1 MKKFFLTIFLLLM
14 AMGGLSAQA
23 LNLNNFSAIGENG
36 QCSSDGKIKVS
47 IPAGMGPTGTK
58 LQVKLD
64 IPNDP
69 TGRTWP
75 LEIGVTGKDSYEFT
89 TLKAGTYTVTMIEV
103 ATNKKSTNPKV
114 ITITSTYVPPLFV
127 ANTLKSNP
135 PSCTGAGNDGSVAFT
150 IQPGAKGPFV
160 VKLTKGGTL
169 IYSGNHTKT
178 TASQSLPITIQGG
191 ATHPITV
198 GSDYELSVED
208 LAGGVPNCGDT
219 NKTNITI
226 LQPSLSLACLDLELN
241 FLNSGIRMNENCKI
255 GLSFQLLRKDNV
267 TLSNFQNQIKTSNAV
282 FVKRYDSAGNFIA
295 SYPIASTFDMAWRGA
310 QIANSSSFTTP
321 YVFQENDIVEIIVNI
336 GKNPIKRKFK
346 LDGSILN
353 VINNT
358 ASSPAYTDHAIFRDN
373 AGSKVIEALN
383 RSDLNVNPSKL
394 CTDPTQRYLYVDN
407 YWRSVRLPDA
417 DDPTKTLNFGTYY
430 WYNGLVGKWHPNASF
445 SGAGYYYEIYKFI
458 GTGFPGW
465 NNAYTTNQM
474 DETDTS
480 KWSNESGN
488 VIWLNENYA
497 DLSGLPD
504 GYYMVKF
511 KAKKADGSSFCYEPK
526 RVVEIKAKPNEIAK
540 QFHGIE
546 INKGVFKGTVSIRKW
561 LSPEQFNYPVTVSI
575 DYLDDPG
582 AGTGNR
588 TYNFRTSMPFETSQR
603 TVTYTFPIVRTLLN
617 PQTAPPNTGL
627 FQFGDLPAGN
637 YRITLTDNCNNTTSK
652 EFYFDTPMQY
662 DRDQVKVEQGCAG
675 SSKVTYDISSSP
687 IGTIR
692 DAVYTLYRKSPS
704 GNYDIV
710 VATSRNPNHTFNN
723 LPEGEYLFEARGFYY
738 MRMKQGVWKDSAQSG
753 STGIMNWQN
762 LTDPNG
768 VVNGYSM
775 INSPDIINPS
785 DPQTN
790 GTTAL
795 HRSRVYL
802 TVKPTGELQRNV
814 VGTSCNGSAGSGI
827 VAVGIKNP
835 DYIRYPLTFTLKNKV
850 TNAQVGTVTFG
861 ATSTATNHVFKNV
874 ANGTYIVT
882 TSHACGVYTDEV
894 LVNTDSYTSPGISYV
909 ARSTNPCNGDVVDL
923 TFGGSTQLFDIE
935 WFRIETNGTETELGF
950 AQTISD
956 TVTRDTKY
964 VVRYKLQDPNLCV
977 NRNGE
982 ASITIQ
988 FAKDTTPPV
997 ITGCPTGTIT
1007 VEAISGRCYGVPTW
1021 GVVTATDDCRIGT
1034 WSQSHQ
1040 SGQRFDIGTHTV
1052 TYVFKDT
1059 SGNTATCTFNVVVNS
1074 RAVKMKVDND
1084 YVDASGS
1091 PINRELG
1098 LTETFYYRLRY
1109 KNEGTANVA
1118 TATLQITLPNH
1129 PNITIGTPDFSKAKQ
1144 TIYHPTVVASTA
1156 NTFTIDIPKQTLT
1169 PGANERTILIPITLN
1184 GDCTQIGKPC
1194 MNLLTSTYSF
1204 TYVGGLTG
1212 CTIPEQTA
1220 TGSKTIAIS
1229 TQNCMRN
1236 ELACSNGSG
1245 ISTFRIQAIP
1255 GFLEYKWYKNNILQP
1270 NPNNDSFFDATQ
1282 TATYKVEKIAVCGGV
1297 TYTTTEIIQLQTPE
1311 DLADPIKPQSNGGD
1325 LCADNNIWV
1334 SHFILCNQP
1343 SRNIVVNFKNSNF
1356 VWQKLK
1362 PGSNPTSLNCPN
1374 VDDAAWEDVHSN
1386 RTFVA
1391 NAQGHFRLKVT
1402 NPEGCDAKFYFD
1414 VFTNSLNGRI
1424 LDHGDITNY
1433 QQGYIHVQ
1441 MATAGITYKYV
1452 LKDAFGNVVNQNGQ
1466 PFVNTTQLEYRV
1478 PVTTPGTYT
1487 VEITSPALPDSC
1499 KLVLTQEIKKVTTL
1513 SAKAIAKAWKGCNLR
1528 SMRFE
1533 ATGGKNP
1540 YQFAI
1545 WSIDGIVQNGY
1556 SDYASVP
1563 ASAFISTIPVG
1574 SSFVES
1580 DIHIDQPGKYIFIAK
1595 DDTGAYAL
1603 TPEVEIY
1610 PESFLGY
1617 TIKTRDILCGFAD
1630 NTGQISVTYNTIQ
1643 NVKTTLYKFDNFG
1656 GKTYIDENGTG
1667 FFDNLTAGKY
1677 EIEIKIKMGSS
1688 ASATCTYRNPN
1699 IVINSIES
1707 TLRAYAGVIEDISCD
1722 TATPSQYKVRVN
1734 NVSGGTGTGYEYST
1748 NNVTYSTNPVLMV
1761 GSTASVVYV
1770 RDSNK
1775 CTLEIPI
1782 TIRPIVPPTV
1792 TATTVSYDCE
1802 GKGTFTVTANPAGNY
1817 EYRIIKDDGTLSETR
1832 TSNVFTLPPGVYSI
1846 EAIYT
1851 PATATGTTPNI
1862 LFKEDFGKGNDT
1874 CDSQSVFITCAA
1886 GATTL
1891 GDNQYMITRQVPTG
1905 GTNWVTTPPSDAS
1918 GVTDGRYLAINGT
1931 SPDNDN
1937 GVIYRHTI
1945 KDIVPNTE
1953 LKVAMQLFNLL
1964 PPTFVGGANPNILV
1978 RLYTPGNPA
1987 IGVQRS
1993 LGELQ
1998 RMAAWEQKEITFP
2011 DTDITFNTAVLEIR
2025 NTAAASTIG
2034 SDLAIDDI
2042 VISQPTKLCAVRA
2055 ESISVK
2061 VDNNRAFT
2069 VQATAYDEKCGKD
2082 DGSIYLI
2089 VNNPA
2094 GNSVQYHVA
2103 GATVWTPL
2111 TLTPLTATQGVA
2123 TITGLSAVNNGTLFV
2138 RRTSDHNCETSV
2150 DYTIKKPIPLTVTA
2164 TITAP
2169 VTCLNTFAS
2178 VRFTGDGGAK
2188 PYRKFSFSP
2197 ITGTTPA
2204 ANKNAVNN
2212 EADFNLSKGTYL
2224 IQVEDNN
2231 GCTTT
2236 TTLEVPDVKPLQV
2249 EVVDLEPC
2257 FRGNNTGRLQ
2267 LKVLNG
2273 NGEYKF
2279 SKDGGATFENGSV
2292 AGGTSHIFEN
2302 LTAGQ
2307 YNFVIKDGADCQTN
2321 TTYTIENPLRIQVTA
2336 VNALSC
2342 VANSEAEYK
2351 ITYTGGRVG
2360 TREFLWSHSPTTGF
2374 TAAVGTG
2381 MTLSQSANVYTF
2393 KTKVEGDY
2401 YFRVRYLMPNGDYCN
2416 VTSDKQVVKVVLPS
2430 FAVSPTVEDVSCAG
2444 ANTGKIHINPASVT
2458 GGVPPYTLL
2467 VDDGLTTQSHPVADI
2482 TGLQPGTYTITI
2494 QDAISCKSLPVG
2506 FTVSQVTAMV
2516 ATVTHTPIR
2525 CASSG
2530 TQLAIAEAVV
2540 TKGGTAPYKFT
2551 LVKNGVD
2558 VQTQNNV
2565 TQNTIVPY
2573 NNLDIGNYQIVIE
2586 DAKGCKYTHN
2596 FVVNSEAN
2604 GLDVR
2609 PTGVTGCAG
2618 NSGEVAISVYDK
2630 SGGVIQD
2637 GQYIAV
2643 YHEGM
2648 QIPYG
2653 ATGGVKPMPDGH
2665 TWYRGG
2671 AVVSTTLSDGTIVQ
2685 ASTHTFTG
2693 LVPGVTY
2700 TFIVYDANT
2709 QCTFTKEANIH
2720 VPSQSNLKI
2729 TINGTASTTCANE
2742 NDGKVFVNLKN
2753 WSAGTTLLTYR
2764 VYRYIPSL
2772 IPGLLNPTIGPVG
2785 GNIPVSGTETDVTIT
2800 GVPAGRYFI
2809 LFTDG
2814 NNCTMGSK
2822 EFTIG
2827 KSTSLLTATATVT
2840 KLANCKQPANVGLGR
2855 IAVEAEGGTAPY
2867 QYYYHNLATPAPTG
2881 NALDNALAN
2890 SIDRVAKDVPSGN
2903 WQIFI
2908 KDANGCLTNTTVVVG
2923 MDPQPS
2929 IASVTVLD
2937 ACSDNADYP
2946 ISVLFNTVGI
2956 GQNQYK
2962 IDGIT
2967 NWQNITVATQT
2978 TLPIR
2983 LAPNAS
2989 PYTISFRD
2997 ANGCETSTT
3006 FRVNEMIKYDASHT
3020 PMYCGGSATTT
3031 ISVTNITGGSGSYKI
3046 GLYRIVDKGT
3056 PNERAVT
3063 IVPPGTAVPGTSYSV
3078 PTGYGIGAYRI
3089 HVYDA
3094 TTFGTSAECAK
3105 IMDFNVV
3112 APEVPQLE
3120 ILSVSTPTCANETA
3134 TIRVKAT
3141 PVGIAPYTFKIV
3153 DKTTGLTPAGVTRIT
3168 NVNYITFIGVP
3179 SGPKIT
3185 GGIDYYISAQSVYSC
3200 TATITV
3206 NVTSPDVVT
3215 VTTGALTKEEYRCI
3229 LDDEG
3234 YLTGESANPKLHF
3247 DITGVSGGTGKYTR
3261 VEFKTASGTLVN
3273 QQQIED
3279 GVTKYTYTLPNY
3291 LTAATSY
3298 YAEVFDTNGCSASTT
3313 VETIS
3318 PTLIMSSLI
3327 ANQTQTKTCVQNEML
3342 SITVSTTTVYSN
3354 EPIEYSIIKVGWPG
3368 TVGSPVI
3375 LNSLTWSATIADPGN
3390 YIIKAK
3396 NMVTNCEIT
3405 ANYSVLEPNTLLLEA
3420 KDPKRIT
3427 CKGGT
3432 GGEITLELTDTRL
3445 SDGDQVANGF
3455 NYVIT
3460 PLPTGTPIIGPF
3472 SPSGTKVH
3480 TGLPAGHYKVEA
3492 TSPITGCSA
3501 VATFELVEAAE
3512 PITVFAKETRS
3523 VTCDNNRGEILVTV
3537 SGGWAPYT
3545 VNIQGGAITKQ
3556 KNITLDG
3563 DSVLF
3568 KELGATGTPGG
3579 SLTYN
3584 ITITDAWGCNVASG
3598 TTSVTLL
3605 DPDPIAAVVTVT
3617 QHPTCV
3623 GSVDGVITVSG
3634 TVTGGSG
3641 NFYYTLL
3648 NEGTGKILGP
3658 QRNEPK
3664 FDRLSPGFYTYEIM
3678 DTWGC
3683 SLIKSQLEVIE
3694 PKPIKVSIVSAT
3706 SELQVCYGG
3715 ADAAI
3720 DFTVEGGRPPYTIKV
3735 LNKYTNSPHL
3745 LLTSVTPTTIPFR
3758 DTGLGAGEWRIEVT
3772 DSSPNGGCT
3781 MSPTFEF
3788 TVDSAPDL
3796 NVDLEVISS
3805 CKNNNPYTQ
3814 LQVRFKDQVDVNK
3827 VTYRLNGTGTPK
3839 NFVERGNGVNV
3850 WYISPPDLNTNI
3862 RTQTIELI
3870 YTNIHSITQTSKTCS
3885 ITLANAFEV
3894 KKVEKLK
3901 LTRTPTTVVNTLQ
3914 VEGKDGVKPYR
3925 YVFNGQDYDTNNVY
3939 ELKITDPDYVD
3950 PISGKTKKKVEVQ
3963 VIDAS
3968 GCIASD
3974 TIYEEYFD
3982 VMIPNFFT
3990 PNGDGVYDTWAPMH
4004 VEKYPFL
4011 RATIFDRFGRRLKV
4025 LRAGEAWDG
4034 KYEGRDMPTGDYW
4047 YIVELTDEFDT
4058 RIFNGNF
4065 TLYR

>member
-1 MKKFFLTIFLLLM
+1 
-14 AMGGLSAQA
+14 
-23 LNLNNFSAIGENG
+23 
-36 QCSSDGKIKVS
+36 
-47 IPAGMGPTGTK
+47 
-58 LQVKLD
+58 
-64 IPNDP
+64 
-69 TGRTWP
+69 
-75 LEIGVTGKDSYEFT
+75 
-89 TLKAGTYTVTMIEV
+89 
-103 ATNKKSTNPKV
+103 
-114 ITITSTYVPPLFV
+114 
-127 ANTLKSNP
+127 
-135 PSCTGAGNDGSVAFT
+135 
-150 IQPGAKGPFV
+150 
-160 VKLTKGGTL
+160 
-169 IYSGNHTKT
+169 
-178 TASQSLPITIQGG
+178 
-191 ATHPITV
+191 
-198 GSDYELSVED
+198 
-208 LAGGVPNCGDT
+208 
-219 NKTNITI
+219 
-226 LQPSLSLACLDLELN
+226 
-241 FLNSGIRMNENCKI
+241 
-255 GLSFQLLRKDNV
+255 
-267 TLSNFQNQIKTSNAV
+267 
-282 FVKRYDSAGNFIA
+282 
-295 SYPIASTFDMAWRGA
+295 
-310 QIANSSSFTTP
+310 
-321 YVFQENDIVEIIVNI
+321 
-336 GKNPIKRKFK
+336 
-346 LDGSILN
+346 
-353 VINNT
+353 
-358 ASSPAYTDHAIFRDN
+358 
-373 AGSKVIEALN
+373 
-383 RSDLNVNPSKL
+383 
-394 CTDPTQRYLYVDN
+394 
-407 YWRSVRLPDA
+407 
-417 DDPTKTLNFGTYY
+417 
-430 WYNGLVGKWHPNASF
+430 
-445 SGAGYYYEIYKFI
+445 
-458 GTGFPGW
+458 
-465 NNAYTTNQM
+465 
-474 DETDTS
+474 
-480 KWSNESGN
+480 
-488 VIWLNENYA
+488 
-497 DLSGLPD
+497 
-504 GYYMVKF
+504 
-511 KAKKADGSSFCYEPK
+511 
-526 RVVEIKAKPNEIAK
+526 
-540 QFHGIE
+540 
-546 INKGVFKGTVSIRKW
+546 
-561 LSPEQFNYPVTVSI
+561 
-575 DYLDDPG
+575 
-582 AGTGNR
+582 
-588 TYNFRTSMPFETSQR
+588 
-603 TVTYTFPIVRTLLN
+603 
-617 PQTAPPNTGL
+617 
-627 FQFGDLPAGN
+627 
-637 YRITLTDNCNNTTSK
+637 
-652 EFYFDTPMQY
+652 
-662 DRDQVKVEQGCAG
+662 
-675 SSKVTYDISSSP
+675 
-687 IGTIR
+687 
-692 DAVYTLYRKSPS
+692 
-704 GNYDIV
+704 
-710 VATSRNPNHTFNN
+710 
-723 LPEGEYLFEARGFYY
+723 
-738 MRMKQGVWKDSAQSG
+738 
-753 STGIMNWQN
+753 
-762 LTDPNG
+762 
-768 VVNGYSM
+768 
-775 INSPDIINPS
+775 
-785 DPQTN
+785 
-790 GTTAL
+790 
-795 HRSRVYL
+795 
-802 TVKPTGELQRNV
+802 
-814 VGTSCNGSAGSGI
+814 
-827 VAVGIKNP
+827 
-835 DYIRYPLTFTLKNKV
+835 
-850 TNAQVGTVTFG
+850 
-861 ATSTATNHVFKNV
+861 
-874 ANGTYIVT
+874 
-882 TSHACGVYTDEV
+882 
-894 LVNTDSYTSPGISYV
+894 
-909 ARSTNPCNGDVVDL
+909 
-923 TFGGSTQLFDIE
+923 
-935 WFRIETNGTETELGF
+935 
-950 AQTISD
+950 
-956 TVTRDTKY
+956 
-964 VVRYKLQDPNLCV
+964 
-977 NRNGE
+977 
-982 ASITIQ
+982 
-988 FAKDTTPPV
+988 
-997 ITGCPTGTIT
+997 
-1007 VEAISGRCYGVPTW
+1007 
-1021 GVVTATDDCRIGT
+1021 
-1034 WSQSHQ
+1034 
-1040 SGQRFDIGTHTV
+1040 
-1052 TYVFKDT
+1052 
-1059 SGNTATCTFNVVVNS
+1059 
-1074 RAVKMKVDND
+1074 
-1084 YVDASGS
+1084 
-1091 PINRELG
+1091 
-1098 LTETFYYRLRY
+1098 
-1109 KNEGTANVA
+1109 
-1118 TATLQITLPNH
+1118 
-1129 PNITIGTPDFSKAKQ
+1129 
-1144 TIYHPTVVASTA
+1144 
-1156 NTFTIDIPKQTLT
+1156 
-1169 PGANERTILIPITLN
+1169 
-1184 GDCTQIGKPC
+1184 
-1194 MNLLTSTYSF
+1194 
-1204 TYVGGLTG
+1204 
-1212 CTIPEQTA
+1212 
-1220 TGSKTIAIS
+1220 
-1229 TQNCMRN
+1229 
-1236 ELACSNGSG
+1236 
-1245 ISTFRIQAIP
+1245 
-1255 GFLEYKWYKNNILQP
+1255 
-1270 NPNNDSFFDATQ
+1270 
-1282 TATYKVEKIAVCGGV
+1282 
-1297 TYTTTEIIQLQTPE
+1297 
-1311 DLADPIKPQSNGGD
+1311 
-1325 LCADNNIWV
+1325 
-1334 SHFILCNQP
+1334 
-1343 SRNIVVNFKNSNF
+1343 
-1356 VWQKLK
+1356 
-1362 PGSNPTSLNCPN
+1362 
-1374 VDDAAWEDVHSN
+1374 
-1386 RTFVA
+1386 
-1391 NAQGHFRLKVT
+1391 
-1402 NPEGCDAKFYFD
+1402 
-1414 VFTNSLNGRI
+1414 
-1424 LDHGDITNY
+1424 
-1433 QQGYIHVQ
+1433 
-1441 MATAGITYKYV
+1441 
-1452 LKDAFGNVVNQNGQ
+1452 
-1466 PFVNTTQLEYRV
+1466 
-1478 PVTTPGTYT
+1478 
-1487 VEITSPALPDSC
+1487 
-1499 KLVLTQEIKKVTTL
+1499 
-1513 SAKAIAKAWKGCNLR
+1513 
-1528 SMRFE
+1528 
-1533 ATGGKNP
+1533 
-1540 YQFAI
+1540 
-1545 WSIDGIVQNGY
+1545 
-1556 SDYASVP
+1556 
-1563 ASAFISTIPVG
+1563 
-1574 SSFVES
+1574 
-1580 DIHIDQPGKYIFIAK
+1580 
-1595 DDTGAYAL
+1595 
-1603 TPEVEIY
+1603 
-1610 PESFLGY
+1610 
-1617 TIKTRDILCGFAD
+1617 
-1630 NTGQISVTYNTIQ
+1630 
-1643 NVKTTLYKFDNFG
+1643 
-1656 GKTYIDENGTG
+1656 
-1667 FFDNLTAGKY
+1667 
-1677 EIEIKIKMGSS
+1677 
-1688 ASATCTYRNPN
+1688 
-1699 IVINSIES
+1699 
-1707 TLRAYAGVIEDISCD
+1707 
-1722 TATPSQYKVRVN
+1722 
-1734 NVSGGTGTGYEYST
+1734 
-1748 NNVTYSTNPVLMV
+1748 
-1761 GSTASVVYV
+1761 
-1770 RDSNK
+1770 
-1775 CTLEIPI
+1775 
-1782 TIRPIVPPTV
+1782 
-1792 TATTVSYDCE
+1792 
-1802 GKGTFTVTANPAGNY
+1802 
-1817 EYRIIKDDGTLSETR
+1817 
-1832 TSNVFTLPPGVYSI
+1832 
-1846 EAIYT
+1846 
-1851 PATATGTTPNI
+1851 
-1862 LFKEDFGKGNDT
+1862 
-1874 CDSQSVFITCAA
+1874 
-1886 GATTL
+1886 
-1891 GDNQYMITRQVPTG
+1891 MITRQVPTG

-2188 PYRKFSFSP
+2188 PYKKFSFSP

-2224 IQVEDNN
+2224 IQVEDKN
-2231 GCTTT
+2231 GCTATA
-2236 TTLEVPDVKPLQV
+2236 TLEVPDVKPLQV

-2671 AVVSTTLSDGTIVQ
+2671 AVVSTTLSDGTVVQ

-2720 VPSQSNLKI
+2720 VPTQSNLKI
-2729 TINGTASTTCANE
+2729 TINGTASTTCADA

-2753 WSAGTTLLTYR
+2753 WSAGTTLLTYK

-2785 GNIPVSGTETDVTIT
+2785 GTIPVSGTETDVTIT

-3078 PTGYGIGAYRI
+3078 STGYGIGAYRI

-3120 ILSVSTPTCANETA
+3120 ILSVSTPTCANKTA

-3141 PVGIAPYTFKIV
+3141 PVGIAPYTFNIV
-3153 DKTTGLTPAGVTRIT
+3153 DKTTGLTPAGVTSIT

-3215 VTTGALTKEEYRCI
+3215 VTTGALTKEEYQCI

-3420 KDPKRIT
+3420 KDPERIT

-3460 PLPTGTPIIGPF
+3460 PLPTGTPIPG
-3472 SPSGTKVH
+3472 SSTSGSIVH

-3648 NEGTGKILGP
+3648 NEGTGEILGP

-3796 NVDLEVISS
+3796 KVDLEVISS